1 MSLRV
6 GAVDSAVMLM
16 VAVPSE
22 ASARHHKHVAHHHH
36 HHHHLSYQAREA
48 QALVAPQVQ
57 AVNPGSMRYFGGPK
71 SPMWRE

>member
-1 MSLRV
+1 MSARV
-6 GAVDSAVMLM
+6 GAVGSAVMMM

-22 ASARHHKHVAHHHH
+22 ASARHHKHVAH